1 LLTSGNY
8 FFYYHLSVGNINQT
22 GDKQMFI
29 IEKTEIAKAIENARL
44 LHPVVLM
51 VRFGLYTVTGSK
63 GNTYTVRCWR
73 DAQGKNVDCSCAT
86 RDDVACKHGMAA
98 VPLHSYAATTP
109 LAATS
114 H

>member
-1 LLTSGNY
+1 
-8 FFYYHLSVGNINQT
+8 
-22 GDKQMFI
+22 MFI